1 MEKIER
7 LKRYW
12 ERINFSDN
20 IILSSDRMKKIQDE
34 IQILKEKYKLSRSTL
49 YSLIKFETYGQSFSE
64 NNLVKIA
71 NLIHEILISYD
82 YSEEEITAYMIKNK
96 ILFDSNYVD
105 FRYRLALMHNIGL
118 FDDVFFHHVTV
129 LTRFFTENYYSTRTL
144 YSVLS
149 RNVVEDIQTNEQI
162 LTSIS
167 KSDLV
172 DIKEKYPFDME
183 KLKKYD
189 KEMIKYLG
197 IKKLQTLAR
206 KKEM

>member
-1 MEKIER
+1 MDKIER

-12 ERINFSDN
+12 ERTNFSDN

-34 IQILKEKYKLSRSTL
+34 IQILKEKYKLSRYTL
-49 YSLIKFETYGQSFSE
+49 YSLIKFETNGQSFSE

-118 FDDVFFHHVTV
+118 FDDVFFHHTTV

-144 YSVLS
+144 YSVLT

-162 LTSIS
+162 LTSIP